1 MLVVHL
7 KNQVTFQSSQVQKQK
22 NMKKKESVHLS
33 ITDQGEVWHSWSK
46 RPSFPSLM
54 YPSDRSA
61 SLSLKTYGQEGQ
73 SWNCPSNFCFLKFSI
88 LKIAKIYD

>member
-22 NMKKKESVHLS
+22 NMFKKKESVHLS
-33 ITDQGEVWHSWSK
+33 ITDQGEVW

-73 SWNCPSNFCFLKFSI
+73 SWNCPPSNFCFFKFSI